1 MVNTG
6 SSNSDVNFLTDSD
19 NKSWLNDV
27 KISDNY
33 SPSEKEEYM
42 CDEHYKYFQIK
53 LLTWRKQLIIES
65 GNTLE
70 ALKSKHMQE
79 PDDTDRASSESDTN
93 IELRTR
99 ERYLKLIAKIDSAL
113 RKIENKTYGYCDET
127 GEEIGLKRL
136 EARPVANLTVAAQ
149 EARERK
155 EVLMS
160 TETENTT

>member
-1 MVNTG
+1 MVNTEILK
-6 SSNSDVNFLTDSD
+6 NNQNFLTGDD
-19 NKSWLNDV
+19 NKSWLDDINITD
-27 KISDNY
+27 DY
-33 SPSEKEEYM
+33 TPSENEEYM

-53 LLTWRKQLIIES
+53 LLEWRKQLIIES

-70 ALKSKHMQE
+70 SLKSKHMQE

-99 ERYLKLIAKIDSAL
+99 ERYLKLISKIDSAL
-113 RKIENKTYGYCDET
+113 GKIENRTYGYCDET

-160 TETENTT
+160 SETDSSL